1 MMRDFLLMLDLT
13 DGLSFFRSNRYGRVR
28 LDSIPE
34 LPLEASTT
42 GLQNLQTFS
51 VSELKSPEEGVE
63 ETVVY
68 FNTDSGL
75 GIGIEGVTIQGGLE
89 EVTNIDG
96 VTIQA
101 IGENPRAQDQTL
113 LKIILSL
120 SQVLMWA
127 RRARSCL

>member
-1 MMRDFLLMLDLT
+1 M
-13 DGLSFFRSNRYGRVR
+13 
-28 LDSIPE
+28 
-34 LPLEASTT
+34 
-42 GLQNLQTFS
+42 
-51 VSELKSPEEGVE
+51 E

-101 IGENPRAQDQTL
+101 IGTVRQAESSGFVTDNSSPRTVCRRGGSGPVSSTNRRGNNSDITVWWCPGWP
-113 LKIILSL
+113 LSRTV
-120 SQVLMWA
+120 SKGETETFPRGGCW
-127 RRARSCL
+127 

>member
-1 MMRDFLLMLDLT
+1 M
-13 DGLSFFRSNRYGRVR
+13 S
-28 LDSIPE
+28 
-34 LPLEASTT
+34 
-42 GLQNLQTFS
+42 Q
-51 VSELKSPEEGVE
+51 LKPSDQEGVE

-101 IGENPRAQDQTL
+101 IGLKDYYDFLSDNTSPR
-113 LKIILSL
+113 S
-120 SQVLMWA
+120 
-127 RRARSCL
+127 

>member
-1 MMRDFLLMLDLT
+1 M
-13 DGLSFFRSNRYGRVR
+13 S
-28 LDSIPE
+28 
-34 LPLEASTT
+34 
-42 GLQNLQTFS
+42 Q
-51 VSELKSPEEGVE
+51 LKPSDQEGVE

-101 IGENPRAQDQTL
+101 IGLKHYLDFLSDNTSPR
-113 LKIILSL
+113 S
-120 SQVLMWA
+120 
-127 RRARSCL
+127 

>member
-1 MMRDFLLMLDLT
+1 M
-13 DGLSFFRSNRYGRVR
+13 R

-34 LPLEASTT
+34 LPLEAATT
-42 GLQNLQTFS
+42 GLQSLQTFS
-51 VSELKSPEEGVE
+51 VSELKPPEEGVE

-101 IGENPRAQDQTL
+101 IGTVRQAESSGFVTDNSTPRTGCWRGG
-113 LKIILSL
+113 SGPVF
-120 SQVLMWA
+120 STN
-127 RRARSCL
+127 RRGNNSDMK

>member
-1 MMRDFLLMLDLT
+1 M
-13 DGLSFFRSNRYGRVR
+13 
-28 LDSIPE
+28 
-34 LPLEASTT
+34 
-42 GLQNLQTFS
+42 
-51 VSELKSPEEGVE
+51 SELKPAEEGVE

-101 IGENPRAQDQTL
+101 IGWNLKHFLTDNPSPL
-113 LKIILSL
+113 LGLDVGEEGQVLSL
-120 SQVLMWA
+120 VQIDEGITQI
-127 RRARSCL
+127 

>member
-1 MMRDFLLMLDLT
+1 MRDQT
-13 DGLSFFRSNRYGRVR
+13 INSSLSRTNRYGRVR

-34 LPLEASTT
+34 LPLVETGT
-42 GLQNLQTFS
+42 NGLQSLQTFS
-51 VSELKSPEEGVE
+51 VSELKPPEDSGVE

-101 IGENPRAQDQTL
+101 IGTVSVVSDFCLILNSPPR
-113 LKIILSL
+113 SGC
-120 SQVLMWA
+120 
-127 RRARSCL
+127 R

>member
-1 MMRDFLLMLDLT
+1 MNKLLTLFSFLR
-13 DGLSFFRSNRYGRVR
+13 GNRYGRVR

-51 VSELKSPEEGVE
+51 VSELKPPEEGVE

-75 GIGIEGVTIQGGLE
+75 GIGIGGLE
-89 EVTNIDG
+89 EVTNMVDG

-101 IGENPRAQDQTL
+101 IG
-113 LKIILSL
+113 KISAPDFNNN
-120 SQVLMWA
+120 ST
-127 RRARSCL
+127 SYY

>member
-1 MMRDFLLMLDLT
+1 MNKLSTL
-13 DGLSFFRSNRYGRVR
+13 LSFLRSNRYGRVR

-51 VSELKSPEEGVE
+51 VSELKPPEEGVE

-75 GIGIEGVTIQGGLE
+75 GIGIGGLE
-89 EVTNIDG
+89 EVTNMVDG

-101 IGENPRAQDQTL
+101 IG
-113 LKIILSL
+113 
-120 SQVLMWA
+120 
-127 RRARSCL
+127 

>member
-1 MMRDFLLMLDLT
+1 M
-13 DGLSFFRSNRYGRVR
+13 S
-28 LDSIPE
+28 
-34 LPLEASTT
+34 
-42 GLQNLQTFS
+42 Q
-51 VSELKSPEEGVE
+51 LKPSDQEGVE

-101 IGENPRAQDQTL
+101 IGLKDYLDFLSDNTSPR
-113 LKIILSL
+113 S
-120 SQVLMWA
+120 
-127 RRARSCL
+127 

>member
-1 MMRDFLLMLDLT
+1 M
-13 DGLSFFRSNRYGRVR
+13 R

-51 VSELKSPEEGVE
+51 VSELKPPEEGVE

-101 IGENPRAQDQTL
+101 IGWN
-113 LKIILSL
+113 LKQRPLS
-120 SQVLMWA
+120 VF
-127 RRARSCL
+127 

>member
-1 MMRDFLLMLDLT
+1 MSDLT
-13 DGLSFFRSNRYGRVR
+13 DRLQFSRSNRYGRVR

-101 IGENPRAQDQTL
+101 IGENLRVWHLA
-113 LKIILSL
+113 
-120 SQVLMWA
+120 
-127 RRARSCL
+127 CFY

>member
-1 MMRDFLLMLDLT
+1 M
-13 DGLSFFRSNRYGRVR
+13 
-28 LDSIPE
+28 
-34 LPLEASTT
+34 
-42 GLQNLQTFS
+42 
-51 VSELKSPEEGVE
+51 E

-101 IGENPRAQDQTL
+101 IGTVSQALFL
-113 LKIILSL
+113 LL
-120 SQVLMWA
+120 
-127 RRARSCL
+127 R

>member
-1 MMRDFLLMLDLT
+1 M
-13 DGLSFFRSNRYGRVR
+13 R

-34 LPLEASTT
+34 LPLEAATT
-42 GLQNLQTFS
+42 GLQSLQTFS
-51 VSELKSPEEGVE
+51 VSELKPPEEGVE

-101 IGENPRAQDQTL
+101 IGTVSQTL
-113 LKIILSL
+113 FCCTEITLLLGLDVGEEGQVLSL
-120 SQVLMWA
+120 VQIDEGITQI
-127 RRARSCL
+127 

>member
-1 MMRDFLLMLDLT
+1 MRGRGLT
-13 DGLSFFRSNRYGRVR
+13 LTFTWFCRTNRYGRVR

-34 LPLEASTT
+34 LPLEAATT

-51 VSELKSPEEGVE
+51 VSELKPAEEGVE

-101 IGENPRAQDQTL
+101 IGWN
-113 LKIILSL
+113 LKQRPLS
-120 SQVLMWA
+120 VF
-127 RRARSCL
+127 

>member
-1 MMRDFLLMLDLT
+1 M
-13 DGLSFFRSNRYGRVR
+13 R

-51 VSELKSPEEGVE
+51 VSELKPPEEGVE

-75 GIGIEGVTIQGGLE
+75 GIPL
-89 EVTNIDG
+89 DG

-101 IGENPRAQDQTL
+101 IGENLRVPHLTCL
-113 LKIILSL
+113 LIIHS
-120 SQVLMWA
+120 SS
-127 RRARSCL
+127 RS